1 MRRFKSAGLCLVAVL
16 ALTAVMASGA
26 QAGQIGKCVK
36 VAKTGKAYKGHYLEK
51 YCKMHASPEEVA
63 IGGKQNK
70 YEWQASAVAIPFAS
84 EGGAS
89 HWKGAAGEFACERV
103 ADKGEYLPGGVK
115 DTDRLTFTGCIVKP
129 FEELCTSYGAANA
142 GEIVTNELASTFID
156 HGEKGLSGKEP
167 AAGEV
172 WEQETAA
179 GTSTDP
185 VFGVGP
191 WIASFECFGI
201 PFALSGSISGV
212 VEKAYVNAKLKAG
225 KPGRNGK
232 FGKPTFKE
240 AFTETGAEQDLQTTF
255 INPTKENKVESGPL
269 VLEFTNEVSISP
281 LEKGLEI
288 SGAV

>member
-1 MRRFKSAGLCLVAVL
+1 MGRLKSAGLCLTAVL

-36 VAKTGKAYKGHYLEK
+36 VAKTGKAYKGHYLDK
-51 YCKMHASPEEVA
+51 YCKTHASPEEEA
-63 IGGKQNK
+63 IGGKENK
-70 YEWQASAVAIPFAS
+70 YEWQASAVTIPFTSGGPAS
-84 EGGAS
+84 L
-89 HWKGAAGEFACERV
+89 WKGAAGEFACERL
-103 ADKGEYLPGGVK
+103 ADKGEYLSGGVK
-115 DTDRLTFTGCIVKP
+115 DTDTLTFTGCGLKP
-129 FEELCTSYGAANA
+129 FEEPCTSYGAAS
-142 GEIVTNELASTFID
+142 GEIKTNQLASTFID

-167 AAGEV
+167 APGEV

-185 VFGVGP
+185 VFGMGS
-191 WIASFECFGI
+191 WLANFECFGI

-225 KPGRNGK
+225 KAGK
-232 FGKPTFKE
+232 NSKLGKPTFKE
-240 AFTETGAEQDLQTTF
+240 AFTEKGAEQDLQLTF
-255 INPTKENKVESGPL
+255 VNPSKENKVESGPS